1 MRSFILCH
9 SRVSGNPE
17 PRDVRPSLDARF
29 RWHDNEVSKSPLIL
43 NDSHGGAGIKGT
55 PVTPVSHRP
64 IVARRSENH
73 SRIAVQ
79 RRTQGLPLWTQRVD
93 ISSRSI
99 HRKKPPL
106 PLLRERVGV
115 RVVVNATPLIRRH
128 SRSKDGRL
136 RRPMPPPS
144 PASGEKGWRR
154 SGVDATARIVD

>member
-93 ISSRSI
+93 IPSRSI
-99 HRKKPPL
+99 HRKNPPL
-106 PLLRERVGV
+106 PLLRERCYGAGGE
-115 RVVVNATPLIRRH
+115 NSA
-128 SRSKDGRL
+128 
-136 RRPMPPPS
+136 PS
-144 PASGEKGWRR
+144 LLSNPRWSAPCPNLS
-154 SGVDATARIVD
+154 I

>member
-99 HRKKPPL
+99 HRKKTPL

-115 RVVVNATPLIRRH
+115 RVVGIATALIRRH
-128 SRSKDGRL
+128 SPSKDGRL

-144 PASGEKGWRR
+144 PASGRR
-154 SGVDATARIVD
+154 VLRHDSICV